1 MPPRGSDQFP
11 GPDASSTFTQT
22 YTAKVTLA
30 PLIAGRKVSFSVDEA
45 LALDVLE
52 SPALVV
58 SKAGAGLEVLLL
70 PFLSTRYRLDWEW
83 DSQTAFGAASGSAY
97 RNAFGLTASGKELP
111 FSFAAEYALS
121 FGFRGLRHDVTAS
134 VTAPLRGGFG
144 LQGSL
149 TLSEYESGGAPT
161 TPFLAIFSASYEF

>member
-30 PLIAGRKVSFSVDEA
+30 PLIAGLKVSFSVDEA

-58 SKAGAGLEVLLL
+58 SKAGSGLEVLLL

-83 DSQTAFGAASGSAY
+83 DSQTAPGAASGSAY

-134 VTAPLRGGFG
+134 VTAPFRGGFG

-161 TPFLAIFSASYEF
+161 TPFLAIFSASYES